1 MQLWW
6 LRWDTAKGFYRA
18 NAALFSFHSNCLFPD
33 TEEDSVLFFFF
44 NRQIRQV
51 QRGCITVTDSE
62 QRWFFV
68 SFQILSDHEMFPFGI
83 FNPAEILLRD
93 GWRGKLE
100 FRCCE
105 VVQVDISLSYYIA
118 SNKGLLVTHVLRGR
132 SIIKEVMLLY
142 WTLWIIIKY
151 SLFVEPRGR
160 RGL

>member
-1 MQLWW
+1 M
-6 LRWDTAKGFYRA
+6 
-18 NAALFSFHSNCLFPD
+18 
-33 TEEDSVLFFFF
+33 
-44 NRQIRQV
+44 
-51 QRGCITVTDSE
+51 TDSE

-142 WTLWIIIKY
+142 
-151 SLFVEPRGR
+151 
-160 RGL
+160 